1 MTELK
6 FPLVITH
13 LDPAK
18 AGETYEGFASQETDA
33 AEISGGQYGVHYLS
47 AKGSIPEIPEHIHT
61 NISEQVSVV
70 LDGWCELEYEGA
82 GLVRLE
88 RGTMVIAPPDMRH
101 TFVRCSKDF
110 VVVEMSSPAGI
121 NVVPVEA
128 KP

>member
-13 LDPAK
+13 LDPNK
-18 AGETYEGFASQETDA
+18 AGEVYEGFASQETDA
-33 AEISGGQYGVHYLS
+33 AERSGGQFGIHYLS

-61 NISEQVSVV
+61 NIDEQVSVV
-70 LDGWCELEYEGA
+70 LDGWCELEYEGV

-88 RGTMVIAPPDMRH
+88 KGTTVIAPPEIKH
-101 TFVRCSKDF
+101 TFVRCSENF
-110 VVVEMSSPAGI
+110 VVMEMSSPAGI

-128 KP
+128 